1 VPARRILGEHVVII
15 DEIGCE
21 RRLMIAPDAPGLVA
35 LQAVDVERTRL
46 FEFFRQRGIGG
57 VAQIFA
63 RRPHESAA

>member
-1 VPARRILGEHVVII
+1 
-15 DEIGCE
+15 
-21 RRLMIAPDAPGLVA
+21 MIAPDAPGLVA